1 MEDNATIKKKI
12 NREALF
18 SSETEDYRLPLEPD
32 PDEDVLLRIR
42 TARDNAEHVY
52 YVEDKAEVEIEK
64 VYSDELF
71 DYYEYEITV
80 GTDQVLY
87 HFKIESGEDVCLY
100 NRLGASDDDQSCYDF
115 KITPGFHTP
124 DWAKGAVM
132 YQIFVD
138 RFYNGDTSNDVMSRE
153 YVYIGRPVHHVD
165 DWEKNPSTMDVGCFY
180 GGDLQ
185 GVWDKLDYIKSLKVE
200 AIYLNPVFVSP
211 SNHKYDCQDYEHIDP
226 HFGKIVKDEGR
237 LVEPDARDNKN
248 AERYVVRSASR
259 ENLEAS
265 DAFFAQFV
273 QEVHK
278 RGMKVILDGV
288 FNHCGSFNKWLDA
301 EQIYE
306 RSGDYEPGAYIT
318 KDSPYHSFFRF
329 HDNSDKAW
337 PENGTYDGWWGHDT
351 LPKLNYE
358 GSEKLVEYI
367 LNVARKWISPPYSVD
382 GWRLDVA
389 ADLGHTGEYN
399 HEFWRRFRQ
408 AVKKINPDVLILAE
422 HYGDPSSWLEG
433 DQWDSIMN
441 YDAFMEPVTWFLTG
455 MEKHS
460 DSFNGN
466 LLGDGKVFFNS
477 MKYHMCRMQ
486 TNTLLTAMNQLSNHD
501 HSRFLTRTNQTVGRI
516 GTVGP
521 DMAEK
526 NVKLCVMREA
536 IVIQM
541 TWPGA
546 PTFYYGDEAGVCG
559 WTDPDSR
566 RTYPWGKENLELIE
580 FHRYLT
586 GIHKRIPVFRR
597 GSLKELTAGHQ
608 QIAFGRMF
616 GEYQAVTAVSNS
628 PEPRKMEIP
637 VWQLGITDDMILG
650 RAILSAEEGYNAG
663 IMLYRVKNGMLK
675 ITMPPYSAAVFISR
689 PEDFYPVVD
698 SRFAEEGEKEVFV
711 K

>member
-1 MEDNATIKKKI
+1 MEDNAAIKKKI

-306 RSGDYEPGAYIT
+306 RSGDYEPGAYMT